1 MDGLPGGAGLTKNKQ
16 ITIIDVARAAGVSIA
31 TVSNVLNRRNV
42 PLAEDTI
49 RKVEEA
55 VQALGYRRNEMAASL
70 SRKKTYELGL
80 ILPHFGGYFA
90 DFAHVMQDL
99 VHQCGYH
106 LSVYSSSGQPELE
119 KRHMETL
126 LQRRVDGLFCHGL
139 AMNPETT
146 RKFVGEGTPMVL
158 FNAWNWPENVALGA
172 VNLDFAGGAEKAV
185 LHLAERGCRH
195 LFYLNRENAR
205 TTNEQRLIG
214 FMRGVES
221 LGQGYVHQVI
231 PARLMEEE
239 VLFEAITA
247 PVKESELSGI
257 LAFDDGDAFMLISRL
272 QARGYQ
278 IPGQLK
284 IAGINNQSV
293 ARHNWPSITS
303 LDIDLDNQ
311 VSHAVYMLLH
321 HLEEGSALRNIDLSR
336 FETVRPA
343 GSPAHEIHI
352 PMRLLE
358 RMSTAGSSSL

>member
-1 MDGLPGGAGLTKNKQ
+1 MKNKQ
-16 ITIIDVARAAGVSIA
+16 ITIVDVARAAGVSIA

-42 PLAEDTI
+42 PLAEETI

-55 VQALGYRRNEMAASL
+55 VQSLGYRRNEMAASL

-80 ILPHFGGYFA
+80 VLPHFGGYFA
-90 DFAHVMQDL
+90 DFAHVMQNL

-119 KRHMETL
+119 KRHMEML

-139 AMNPETT
+139 AMNPEST

-185 LHLAERGCRH
+185 RHLVDRGCKH
-195 LFYLNRENAR
+195 LFYISREGAR

-214 FMRGVES
+214 FQRGVKALGS
-221 LGQGYVHQVI
+221 GQGYVHRII
-231 PARLMEEE
+231 PTRSMSEDEIFDSIE
-239 VLFEAITA
+239 DV
-247 PVKESELSGI
+247 VKQGEMLGI
-257 LAFDDGDAFMLISRL
+257 LAFDDGNAFQLISLL
-272 QARGYQ
+272 QARGYH
-278 IPGQLK
+278 IPGQIK
-284 IAGINNQSV
+284 VVGINNQSV
-293 ARHNWPSITS
+293 AMHNWPSITS

-311 VSHAVYMLLH
+311 VSHAVFMLLQ
-321 HLEEGSALRNIDLSR
+321 HLEEGAALRNISLDR
-336 FETVRPA
+336 FETVKPA

-352 PMRLLE
+352 PMRLIP
-358 RMSTAGSSSL
+358 RMSTE